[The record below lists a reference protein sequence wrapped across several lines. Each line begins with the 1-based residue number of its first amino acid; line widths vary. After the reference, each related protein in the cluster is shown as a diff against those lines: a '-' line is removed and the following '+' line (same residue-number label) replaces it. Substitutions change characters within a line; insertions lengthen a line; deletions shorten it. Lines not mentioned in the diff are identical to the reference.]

1 MGVISEEE
9 AGAPF
14 ASTTFSTPAV
24 YEPQATND
32 EEFHSWADAIPQA
45 AGLYDPREEKDAC
58 GVGFLVQIKGV
69 PSHKILAEGKFLLCN
84 MTHRGAVGADA
95 RDGDGAGVM
104 CGIPHDFYASQ
115 VESAFR
121 VKLPPKGQ
129 YAVGNLFFK
138 PERSVR
144 QECKEKFEEIAE
156 SLGLTI
162 MCWRPVPRDNSIL
175 GPASKSKE
183 PVVEQ
188 PFVTV
193 ANQDPKAEFD
203 YAKFEHTLYLLR
215 KQSIHAI
222 GFKKWYYICSLSNKN
237 IIYKGLLSP
246 VQVYSYFKDL
256 TEPEFKTHFAL
267 VHSRFSTNTFP
278 SWDRAQPMR
287 WCAHNGL

>member
-1 MGVISEEE
+1 MGVIAEVPSTQQGDVYDDE
-9 AGAPF
+9 AF
-14 ASTTFSTPAV
+14 V
-24 YEPQATND
+24 
-32 EEFHSWADAIPQA
+32 SWADAIPQP
-45 AGLYDPREEKDAC
+45 AGMYDPREERDAC
-58 GVGFLVQIKGV
+58 GVGFLVHIKGQ

-104 CGIPHDFYASQ
+104 CGIPHEFFKAQ
-115 VESAFR
+115 VESQFR
-121 VKLPPKGQ
+121 IKLPPPGQ
-129 YAVGNLFFK
+129 YAAGNLYFK

-156 SLGLTI
+156 SLGLTVL
-162 MCWRPVPRDNSIL
+162 CWRPVARDNSIL

-183 PVVEQ
+183 PVIEQ

-193 ANQDPKAEFD
+193 ANPEGTQGEFD

-222 GFKKWYYICSLSNKN
+222 GFKKWFYICSLSNKN

-246 VQVYSYFKDL
+246 VQVYAYFKDL
-256 TEPEFKTHFAL
+256 TEPDFKTHFAL

-287 WCAHNGL
+287 WCAHNGGLPGRSG